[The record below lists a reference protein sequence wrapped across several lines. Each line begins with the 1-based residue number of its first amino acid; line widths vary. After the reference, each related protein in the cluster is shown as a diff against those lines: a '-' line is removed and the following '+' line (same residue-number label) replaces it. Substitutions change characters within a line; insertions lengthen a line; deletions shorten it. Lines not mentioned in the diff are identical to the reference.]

1 MQRKKSFGTVLQR
14 ILLAVPLTVLL
25 FLVAACNPNSEA
37 VSVLESENRSMRAT
51 LTAFKDTAMT
61 MTVQS
66 TAVAQRMSTMQSQL
80 TAVNAQIKDQT
91 ARNNSVAAQATQP
104 PAQVPQMTPNT
115 NNGGA
120 GGASTQAAPT
130 GFAFVEVVT
139 ARKIDTDGCAAS
151 AISTFTTTDSR
162 IYVVADVRNFKSG
175 TNFTAKWVGNNLNRE
190 DSWKARSGSSRL
202 CIYFYIEPKTLELQ
216 AGSYTVTLAA
226 TGLESS
232 PVQFT
237 VEGAGGNQADQ
248 GGQGG
253 QAAATAA
260 R

>member
-1 MQRKKSFGTVLQR
+1 M
-14 ILLAVPLTVLL
+14 LLAVPLSVLL
-25 FLVAACNPNSEA
+25 LFVAACNANNEA

-61 MTVQS
+61 MTAQS

-80 TAVNAQIKDQT
+80 TAVNSQLKDQT

-104 PAQVPQMTPNT
+104 PAQNPQLTPNT

-130 GFAFVEVVT
+130 GFAFVDVVT
-139 ARKIDTDGCAAS
+139 ARRIDSDGCAAG
-151 AISTFTTTDSR
+151 AISTFSTNDTR

-190 DSWKARSGSSRL
+190 DSWKARSGSARL

-216 AGSYTVTLAA
+216 AGSYTVTLSA

-232 PVQFT
+232 PVSFT
-237 VEGAGGNQADQ
+237 VEGTGENQ

-253 QAAATAA
+253 QMDATAA